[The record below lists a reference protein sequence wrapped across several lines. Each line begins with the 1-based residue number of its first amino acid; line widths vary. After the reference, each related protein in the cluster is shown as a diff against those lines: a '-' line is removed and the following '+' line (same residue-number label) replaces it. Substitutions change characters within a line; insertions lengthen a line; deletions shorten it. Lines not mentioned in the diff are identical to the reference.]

1 MSGCPDCTPTKLCKW
16 HKRRAEAKQPKPIR
30 RTPLKKKVYKIK
42 RESNKRAKEN
52 RLYRIEVAEWKL
64 KNTRCKA
71 RLKGCTGRTQHNH
84 HKKGKEGALLLI
96 KKYWFPVCGNCHD
109 IIGEMPIEEAIAGG
123 FSERRNVEISQRIK

>member
-1 MSGCPDCTPTKLCKW
+1 MCKLYSCHNNDCYDCKR
-16 HKRRAEAKQPKPIR
+16 KAERAKKQPLR

-42 RESNKRAKEN
+42 RESDKRAKEN
-52 RLYRIEVAEWKL
+52 RKYRIEVAEWKL
-64 KNTRCKA
+64 NNPRCKA

-84 HKKGKEGALLLI
+84 HKKGKEGRLLRI

-109 IIGEMPIEEAIAGG
+109 IIGEMGIDEAIEGG